1 MNVFLTGGGTGGHIF
16 PAIAI
21 AQAIEAKEP
30 TANIHF
36 VGTQYGMETT
46 LVPDAGYPLHTLPI
60 RGFLGKNLM
69 DKLHLLWRLPAS
81 LILAFFLILRF
92 RPKVVIGVG
101 GYASGPMLLVASFLR
116 IPTMIQEQN
125 AYPGLTNKLGAKFSQ
140 LACLGFKEADK
151 FLSCRSIVT
160 GNPVRGMF
168 SGIKPW
174 KSDRPNLLILGG
186 SQGAR
191 SLNQVLPQVLKEVL
205 KKDSEIQVIHQ
216 CGKRFIDQVKDAYGE
231 VNFSLEIT
239 PFIQDMPAAMNE
251 ARLIMCRSG
260 ASTIAELKLAGVPAL
275 LVPFPQA
282 TGDHQTFNAK
292 SLEESGAGILIPEDQ
307 LPNAA
312 SQLRELLEDPEKLSR
327 MAQAYPPCERNAAEV
342 CAEIALALKNRQ
354 EVGDL
359 VSKYSHHVP

>member
-21 AQAIEAKEP
+21 AQAIQEKEP
-30 TANIHF
+30 DAKIHF
-36 VGTQYGMETT
+36 VGTRYGMETA

-60 RGFLGKNLM
+60 RGFLGKNLGN
-69 DKLHLLWRLPAS
+69 KLHLLWRLLAS
-81 LILAFFLILRF
+81 LILAFFLILRY
-92 RPKVVIGVG
+92 RPKIVIGVG
-101 GYASGPMLLVASFLR
+101 GYASGPMLLMASLLR

-125 AYPGLTNKLGAKFSQ
+125 AYPGLTNKLGAKFSR
-140 LACLGFKEADK
+140 LACLGFKEADTY
-151 FLSCRSIVT
+151 LSCPSIVT

-168 SGIKPW
+168 SGIKAWDP
-174 KSDRPNLLILGG
+174 KRPNLLILGG

-191 SLNQVLPQVLKEVL
+191 SLNQTLPQVLREVL
-205 KKDSEIQVIHQ
+205 DEDSDIHVIHQ
-216 CGKRFIDQVKDAYGE
+216 CGKRFIDQVKEAYGD
-231 VNFSLEIT
+231 VNFSLQIT
-239 PFIQDMPAAMNE
+239 PFIQDMPQAMNQ
-251 ARLIMCRSG
+251 ARLIICRSG

-292 SLEESGAGILIPEDQ
+292 SLQESGAGLLIPEAQ
-307 LPNAA
+307 LPQAGQ
-312 SQLRELLEDPEKLSR
+312 QLRELLEDPQKLSR
-327 MAQAYPPCERNAAEV
+327 MAQAYPQQEGNAAQT
-342 CAEIALALKNRQ
+342 CAAIALELKNRQ